1 MESLVTGDK
10 AQPETCLASER
21 GTANASIS
29 LMRPRGLK
37 NCEIPPS
44 SDPTCDMLNVR
55 YKAFLSHRLFSDESQ
70 RDKTSLKVTECKDRF
85 QFTPCCRTK
94 ETWKSKNL
102 SGKRAHCSLAKT
114 GGIKKNPSF
123 SSAFPVSVLQLID
136 TVKQKCEVKIWEL
149 LGLTLR

>member
-123 SSAFPVSVLQLID
+123 SFWTRIFFLDHCLQNVLFTSGCCSYIS
-136 TVKQKCEVKIWEL
+136 TVC
-149 LGLTLR
+149 

>member
-1 MESLVTGDK
+1 
-10 AQPETCLASER
+10 
-21 GTANASIS
+21 
-29 LMRPRGLK
+29 MRPRGLK